1 MHLSWLPKI
10 GIFKII
16 LLLFSDAAPQFEIVV
31 YGQGGRSAGRS
42 GENDNV
48 KSVLF
53 LNQFYGFKVM
63 KLSGGVPKSQPRWFG
78 RTTPHDCVP

>member
-1 MHLSWLPKI
+1 MPPPSWRLWCMAK
-10 GIFKII
+10 
-16 LLLFSDAAPQFEIVV
+16 
-31 YGQGGRSAGRS
+31 GGRSAGRS

-63 KLSGGVPKSQPRWFG
+63 KLSGGGPKSQPRWFG
-78 RTTPHDCVP
+78 RTTPPDCVP